1 MNRPAFQAD
10 LEVACRNGTGLP
22 LAREIVLCLNTGW
35 AWWELMA
42 TPEWVVE
49 DLLMYFRAQGA
60 ISRERRAMR
69 GK

>member
-1 MNRPAFQAD
+1 
-10 LEVACRNGTGLP
+10 
-22 LAREIVLCLNTGW
+22 
-35 AWWELMA
+35 MA